1 LSKGFLVIFF
11 RLQYFVVYSC
21 IITLTVYSLC
31 IEQCNALTDTY
42 VMFRYHVT
50 CGIHKKVIAA
60 DEKST
65 LNDVIRQEFS
75 VDESAATVL
84 QSWDAE
90 FEDWVNVTDITQL
103 PDKCKLQIVVKG
115 WHE

>member
-1 LSKGFLVIFF
+1 
-11 RLQYFVVYSC
+11 
-21 IITLTVYSLC
+21 
-31 IEQCNALTDTY
+31 
-42 VMFRYHVT
+42 MFRYHVT

-75 VDESAATVL
+75 VDESAASVL

-103 PDKCKLQIVVKG
+103 PENASCRLLLKVGMNNSHVSICIN
-115 WHE
+115 